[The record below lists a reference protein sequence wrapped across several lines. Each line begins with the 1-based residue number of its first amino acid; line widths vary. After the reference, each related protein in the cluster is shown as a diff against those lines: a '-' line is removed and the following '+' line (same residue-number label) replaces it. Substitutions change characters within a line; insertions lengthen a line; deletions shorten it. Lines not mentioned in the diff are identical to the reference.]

1 MRKMLTDTEVEQELE
16 ELEGDPLVRLAR
28 KENRLRYARRQ
39 RIYNL
44 RYLQKRGQQLT
55 DEGIT
60 EEELERRAR
69 MMRADYDPMSDPE
82 FAELF

>member
-1 MRKMLTDTEVEQELE
+1 MGKKLTDEQVDREIE

-39 RIYNL
+39 RLYNL

-69 MMRADYDPMSDPE
+69 MMRADYDPMCDPE
-82 FAELF
+82 YAELF